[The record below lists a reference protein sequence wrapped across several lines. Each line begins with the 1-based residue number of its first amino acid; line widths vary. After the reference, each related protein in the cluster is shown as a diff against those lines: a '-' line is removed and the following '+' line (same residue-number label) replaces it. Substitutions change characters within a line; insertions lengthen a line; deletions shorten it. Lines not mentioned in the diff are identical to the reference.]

1 MSLGL
6 SGKTA
11 PVSRS
16 QFRFL
21 VLINQLLAFLS
32 LFVQRITDETLPPE
46 LKSYL
51 GIDQS
56 VFNAQPVDFFDW
68 WWASILVLSV
78 VASIGL
84 CFGKRWGRTLFLLTT
99 VASVVN
105 TLFGGIYVDT
115 GWTVFVSY
123 LAGITEGMILG
134 IAYFSHVRRMFET
147 GLHDEQD

>member
-1 MSLGL
+1 M
-6 SGKTA
+6 
-11 PVSRS
+11 SRS

-21 VLINQLLAFLS
+21 VVINQLLVLLS
-32 LFVQRITDETLPPE
+32 LFVQRLTDQTLPPE
-46 LKSYL
+46 LKSYI

-56 VFNAQPVDFFDW
+56 VFTAADTSIQFADW
-68 WWASILVLSV
+68 WGPLILVV
-78 VASIGL
+78 GVIASIGL
-84 CFGKRWGRTLFLLTT
+84 CFGKRWGRTLFLLGA
-99 VASVVN
+99 VANLVA

-147 GLHDEQD
+147 QLHDEQD